1 MASTVHV
8 AGVAQI
14 KLDTGASNALEELGF
29 TINGAEIREEIFM
42 ENVPG
47 DENGGDAGPPIDVQY
62 FGEIHHVR
70 LELSKWDAAIAAKV
84 LPVLYGGSAG
94 VLGTAG
100 TLMAGGSKT
109 FRLLI
114 NAATEPRNYL
124 KAFLRNQKETNKG
137 TKFSRL
143 VLDFECH
150 ANGSVYSGGGT
161 LYNTTVS

>member
-8 AGVAQI
+8 AGAAQI
-14 KLDTGASNALEELGF
+14 KLDTGSSNALEELGY

-62 FGEIHHVR
+62 FGEVHHVR
-70 LELSKWDAAIAAKV
+70 LELSKWDASIAAKV
-84 LPVLYGGSAG
+84 LPVLYGGTAG
-94 VLGTAG
+94 VTGTPG
-100 TLMAGGSKT
+100 TLMAQGSKT
-109 FRLLI
+109 YRLVI
-114 NAATEPRNYL
+114 NSSTEPRNYPR
-124 KAFLRNQKETNKG
+124 AFLRNQKETNKG

-150 ANGSVYSGGGT
+150 ASAAGGGT
-161 LYNTTVS
+161 VYNTTVS

>member
-1 MASTVHV
+1 MPSTVHTTGPARIRV
-8 AGVAQI
+8 
-14 KLDTGASNALEELGF
+14 DTGAANVLEELGY

-47 DENGGDAGPPIDVQY
+47 DESGGESGPPIDVQY

-70 LELSKWDAAIAAKV
+70 VELSKWDDAIAAKV
-84 LPVLYGGSAG
+84 LAKLYGGTAG
-94 VLGTAG
+94 IIGVVG

-114 NAATEPRNYL
+114 HTTTEPRNYL
-124 KAFLRNQKETNKG
+124 RAFLRGQVELNKG

-150 ANGSVYSGGGT
+150 SNAVSLGT
-161 LYNTTVS
+161 VYNTVTTG